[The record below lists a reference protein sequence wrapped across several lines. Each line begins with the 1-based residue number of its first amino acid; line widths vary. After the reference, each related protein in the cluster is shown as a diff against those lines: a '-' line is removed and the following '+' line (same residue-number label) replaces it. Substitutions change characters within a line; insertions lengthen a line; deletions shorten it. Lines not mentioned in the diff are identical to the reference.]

1 MNKLKKIVA
10 SVLTSCF
17 VLSMIPNTTVGAQTT
32 EINNNY
38 IDWIEVGEQSEG
50 VTAVFK
56 ADFQNDK
63 EKLSDQL
70 IQNDEEKLSAQLYIP
85 NELIFALTPTST
97 GYVVTFYNYGIDAI
111 SSVSFTLKITDINGN
126 YVNSKSATLTNLK
139 VGETTYTWTVAKSA
153 TVQETITISG
163 SGNDGGETYILSG
176 STVRYNFAGG
186 KYGTMEA
193 LGGQKHH
200 MPSSNALTSTGVL
213 STYSGPCIR
222 MITADHYRTA
232 SYGSSSTAV
241 AFRNQEISLINSG
254 KFIAAQNLGV
264 SDIQNI
270 FDSKYDVAINQMRV
284 YTLGLGLN

>member
-1 MNKLKKIVA
+1 MNKLKKIIA
-10 SVLTSCF
+10 SVLISCF
-17 VLSMIPNTTVGAQTT
+17 VLSMIPSTAVGAQTT
-32 EINNNY
+32 NLNDNDN
-38 IDWIEVGEQSEG
+38 DWVEVGEQSEG
-50 VTAVFK
+50 VTAVFE
-56 ADFQNDK
+56 ADFQ
-63 EKLSDQL
+63 SDE
-70 IQNDEEKLSAQLYIP
+70 DERSPQWYVP
-85 NELIFALTPTST
+85 NNLMYALTPTST
-97 GYVVTFYNYGIDAI
+97 GYVVTFYNSGIDAI
-111 SSVSFTLKITDINGN
+111 SSVSFTLRITDINGN

-139 VGETTYTWTVAKSA
+139 VGETTYTWTIAKSA

-176 STVRYNFAGG
+176 STVRYNFVGG

-200 MPSSNALTSTGVL
+200 MPSSSALTSTGVL

-232 SYGSSSTAV
+232 SYGNSSSAA
-241 AFRNQEISLINSG
+241 AFRNQEISLIKSG

-264 SDIQNI
+264 SDIQST
-270 FDSKYDVAINQMRV
+270 FGSKYDVAITQMRV